1 MSAAWKKKDLPPP
14 LGNADIKSNKM
25 KNSNNDSSKLSM
37 IYSTFAIGDVDANFQ
52 AWRLVEPKLEKKAR
66 ILCKT
71 SSGQAFKSTRP

>member
-1 MSAAWKKKDLPPP
+1 MHNEQSLKVKVLPPP

-52 AWRLVEPKLEKKAR
+52 AWR
-66 ILCKT
+66 
-71 SSGQAFKSTRP
+71 

>member
-1 MSAAWKKKDLPPP
+1 MHNERSLKVKVLPPP

-52 AWRLVEPKLEKKAR
+52 AWR
-66 ILCKT
+66 
-71 SSGQAFKSTRP
+71 

>member
-1 MSAAWKKKDLPPP
+1 MICKVMKKLKCRKLKIWLAITHNERSLKVKDLPPP

-52 AWRLVEPKLEKKAR
+52 AWR
-66 ILCKT
+66 
-71 SSGQAFKSTRP
+71 